1 MRFVVRFNFAG
12 VIQNGRDKQ
21 RENLPIRKRKR
32 LADGEHNVDHQKPNP
47 DFQALREGCQPH

>member
-12 VIQNGRDKQ
+12 VIQNGNGKQ
-21 RENLPIRKRKR
+21 RKNLPIRKRKR

-47 DFQALREGCQPH
+47 DF